1 MAKYNHYYR
10 IITQKTRK
18 KPLKQEKN
26 HHFIAFSQLS
36 KTSDIIASIFFSISL
51 IFNLIQ
57 NRSTF
62 LCYRILHYLNK
73 NKRESFCKRLAEK
86 HAQNPENEAQKAIFT
101 PSEWQKW
108 EGKWG
113 FSAWKIRKFRN
124 KLTKLFNT
132 KTRWRGRAWKTRRES
147 VAFEDTILRKHNFH

>member
-18 KPLKQEKN
+18 KPLKQEKITILS
-26 HHFIAFSQLS
+26 HFHSLPKHLILFHPF
-36 KTSDIIASIFFSISL
+36 FFSISL

-57 NRSTF
+57 NRSSF
-62 LCYRILHYLNK
+62 LCYRILHYIIK

-86 HAQNPENEAQKAIFT
+86 HARNPENEPQKAIFT

-108 EGKWG
+108 EEKWEV
-113 FSAWKIRKFRN
+113 SAWKARKIQKYVNRFIQYQDKKKRASM
-124 KLTKLFNT
+124 KNT
-132 KTRWRGRAWKTRRES
+132 KRIRSFWRYNSKKA
-147 VAFEDTILRKHNFH
+147 